1 MHLTVD
7 NLFRNR
13 LFLIVFLF
21 VLFRPEIVKQYTYLD
36 LIVTCIRILA
46 IFVVIYCFIIKKQFS
61 NYNLL
66 FLLFFFCGYNL
77 LSVFYDCL
85 KFHDLINFALVIAV
99 LLLIEFTSNK
109 NDFKPIH
116 FSLGVYIWICTVCNI
131 ISIFMVNDENNQ
143 FLGFDNDILM
153 KILPLTIAYLSLSSL
168 LYKRFL
174 LINFVLLLLLLIN
187 FCLTWS
193 ATALVSYALLIVML
207 YVLPNRIF
215 QYIKLKF
222 IVVFPLVIFILL
234 YYFQVQY
241 YFSWFF
247 VDFLGKDLL
256 LNYRMYLWESSV
268 DAISNKPLLG
278 FGNIVDSI
286 QYYNIVTKLLSRTI
300 VPHNMWLYITS
311 TTGFVGLVF
320 FIVFVYKKLI
330 VIFNLFYLPCAK
342 VIISGIFVFCI
353 SASFASLYPFEYI
366 FFMIFI
372 AEKEGIYYLKLTKN
386 NPLKS
391 NDLFNPLRKITK

>member
-36 LIVTCIRILA
+36 LIVACIRILA

-66 FLLFFFCGYNL
+66 FLLLFFCGYNL

-131 ISIFMVNDENNQ
+131 ISIFMVNDEKNQ

-286 QYYNIVTKLLSRTI
+286 QYYNIVTKLLPRTI

-342 VIISGIFVFCI
+342 VIISGIFVFPHAKK
-353 SASFASLYPFEYI
+353 SAETAAIE
-366 FFMIFI
+366 
-372 AEKEGIYYLKLTKN
+372 
-386 NPLKS
+386 
-391 NDLFNPLRKITK
+391 